1 MRKVLYLSNIP
12 SPYRVKFFEELGK
25 ECDLT
30 VVFERSESSERDD
43 SWASNGYK
51 HFNAIFCKGI
61 KVGVDHSLSFKPL
74 SVIRKTRADEIIVTN
89 NMSITGFWE
98 ILYLKLNKIP
108 YALEGDGAFC
118 PDRENPIKKKIKIF
132 LTKGAKNYYSTCNN
146 HDKYYTGYGAQE
158 ERIIRYPF
166 SSVMKSDIYRT
177 SDEEKQ
183 EARKT
188 LGIHEKNV
196 IVSIGQFI
204 HRKGFDTLC
213 NAMID
218 VEGDVGVYILGGE
231 KLPFDVKDSRIHTVG
246 FKKPEDRDI
255 YLKAAD
261 IFVLPTR
268 EDIWGLVINEAMAKG
283 VPVIS
288 TYSCNAA
295 VEMIKNGYNGYI
307 IESNQARDLS
317 NSINHFLILPE
328 DEKQKM
334 QVNTMKTAEQWT
346 IENMVAYHRA
356 NII

>member
-43 SWASNGYK
+43 SWASNGYN

-61 KVGVDHSLSFKPL
+61 NVGVDHSLSFKPL
-74 SVIRKTRADEIIVTN
+74 SAIRKTKADEIIVTN

-98 ILYLKLNKIP
+98 ILYLKLRKIP

-118 PDRENPIKKKIKIF
+118 PERENIIKKIVKKF
-132 LTKGAKNYYSTCNN
+132 LTKGAKNYYSTCDN
-146 HDKYYTGYGAQE
+146 HDKYYIRYGARK

-166 SSVMKSDIYRT
+166 SSVMKSDLQRP

-183 EARKT
+183 EARNK
-188 LGIHEKNV
+188 LDIQEKNV

-213 NAMID
+213 DAMMD

-231 KLPFDVKDSRIHTVG
+231 KLPFDVKDPRIHTSG
-246 FKKPEDRDI
+246 FKKPEVRDM

-288 TYSCNAA
+288 TYKCNAA

-307 IESNQARDLS
+307 IESNEVSELS
-317 NSINHFLILPE
+317 NSINHFFKLSNE
-328 DEKQKM
+328 EKREM